1 MFDKIK
7 RLEKKVRDLEKEV
20 NLHEAKRK
28 KAKPE
33 DAFVHATRKRVAQEE
48 LQKTRAALILAVSE
62 RSIKNKEIQR
72 EIDKLQREKN
82 ELSRRWVQSG
92 DSDVKLKLDEQI
104 KKLNKQ
110 IDKLEGKKEK

>member
-1 MFDKIK
+1 MFDKVK
-7 RLEKKVRDLEKEV
+7 RLEKKVRDLEKEIK
-20 NLHEAKRK
+20 LHEAKRK

-33 DAFVHATRKRVAQEE
+33 DAFVHAARKGAAEEE
-48 LQKTRAALILAVSE
+48 LQKVRASLILAVSE
-62 RSIKNKEIQR
+62 RSMRNKKIQN
-72 EIDKLQREKN
+72 EIDRLQKEKN

-110 IDKLEGKKEK
+110 IDKLEGKKDK